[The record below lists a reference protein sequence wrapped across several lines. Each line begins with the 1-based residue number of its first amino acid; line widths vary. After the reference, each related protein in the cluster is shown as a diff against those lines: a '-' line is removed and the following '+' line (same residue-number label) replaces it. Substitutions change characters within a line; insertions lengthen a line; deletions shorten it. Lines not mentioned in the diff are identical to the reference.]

1 MPTTSAAIEGQT
13 PSDDGVTL
21 ASGPK
26 KRGRK
31 PKAKTGATATKSKK
45 PLPKVNTKL
54 PNNPFQTEILDLV
67 SKQRTRKQ
75 KIEVLQEYRND
86 ALVSLLIWNFDDT
99 CFSALPDGSVPYKP
113 NDAPAGT
120 EHTSLRQE
128 VRHFYNFIQGG
139 NPSLSKTRREAIF
152 IQILETLHPDEAQLL
167 VTVKDKCLEDFYNIN
182 QQIVSEAYPD
192 ITWGGRGGQKYD
204 G

>member
-1 MPTTSAAIEGQT
+1 MPTTSAAINQDD
-13 PSDDGVTL
+13 SSDGVTL

-26 KRGRK
+26 KRGR
-31 PKAKTGATATKSKK
+31 PAKAKTKVKAKK
-45 PLPKVNTKL
+45 PLPKVKL

-67 SKQRTRKQ
+67 SKQRTKKQ
-75 KIEVLQEYRND
+75 KVEVLHEYRND
-86 ALVSLLIWNFDDT
+86 DLVSLLIWNFDDT
-99 CFSALPDGSVPYKP
+99 CFSALPEGGVPYKP

-139 NPSLSKTRREAIF
+139 NPSLSKTRRENIF

-167 VTVKDKCLEDFYNIN
+167 VTVKDKCLEDFYNIT
-182 QQIVSEAYPD
+182 QEVVSEAYPD
-192 ITWGGRGGQKYD
+192 ITWGGRGGQKYE

>member
-1 MPTTSAAIEGQT
+1 MPTRSTAINQDPEKV
-13 PSDDGVTL
+13 GVTL

-26 KRGRK
+26 KR
-31 PKAKTGATATKSKK
+31 TTKKK
-45 PLPKVNTKL
+45 PLPKVKVKAATKTKL
-54 PNNPFQTEILDLV
+54 PNNPFQSEILDLV
-67 SKQRTRKQ
+67 SKQRTKKQ
-75 KIEVLQEYRND
+75 KVEVLQEYRND

-99 CFSALPDGSVPYKP
+99 CFSALPAGGVPYKP

-139 NPSLSKTRREAIF
+139 NPGLSKTRREAIF

-167 VTVKDKCLEDFYNIN
+167 VTVKDKCLEDFYNIT
-182 QQIVSEAYPD
+182 QEVVSEAYPD

>member
-1 MPTTSAAIEGQT
+1 MPTRSTAINQDPEK
-13 PSDDGVTL
+13 DGVTL

-26 KRGRK
+26 KR
-31 PKAKTGATATKSKK
+31 TTKKK
-45 PLPKVNTKL
+45 PLPKVKVKAATKL

-67 SKQRTRKQ
+67 SKQRTKAK
-75 KIEVLQEYRND
+75 KIEVLREHRND
-86 ALVSLLIWNFDDT
+86 ALVALLIWNYDDT
-99 CFSALPDGSVPYKP
+99 CFSALPEGEVPFKP

-139 NPSLSKTRREAIF
+139 NDSLSKTRREAIF
-152 IQILETLHPDEAQLL
+152 IQILETLLPEEAELL
-167 VTVKDKCLEDFYNIN
+167 CLVKDQRMTDKYKVTRA
-182 QQIVSEAYPD
+182 IVAEAYPD
-192 ITWGGRGGQKYD
+192 IEWGGRGGQQYE

>member
-1 MPTTSAAIEGQT
+1 MPTTSQAIEGQQ

-31 PKAKTGATATKSKK
+31 PKVKVGSKK
-45 PLPKVNTKL
+45 PLPTPKTKTKL

-67 SKQRTRKQ
+67 SSQRTKKQ

-99 CFSALPDGSVPYKP
+99 CFSALPAGGVPYKP
-113 NDAPAGT
+113 NEAPAGT

-128 VRHFYNFIQGG
+128 VRHFYNFVQGG

-167 VTVKDKCLEDFYNIN
+167 VSVKDKCLKDFYNLT
-182 QQIVSEAYPD
+182 QEVVAEAYPD
-192 ITWGGRGGQKYD
+192 ITWGGRGGQQYE

>member
-1 MPTTSAAIEGQT
+1 MPTTSQAIEGQQ
-13 PSDDGVTL
+13 PSEDGVTL

-26 KRGRK
+26 KRGR
-31 PKAKTGATATKSKK
+31 PAKTKVKATKK
-45 PLPKVNTKL
+45 PLPKVKL
-54 PNNPFQTEILDLV
+54 PPNPFQTEILDLV
-67 SKQRTRKQ
+67 SKQRTKAK
-75 KIEVLQEYRND
+75 KIEVLREHRND

-99 CFSALPDGSVPYKP
+99 CFSALPEGGVPYKP

-139 NPSLSKTRREAIF
+139 NPSLSKTRRENIF

-167 VTVKDKCLEDFYNIN
+167 VTVKDKCLEDFYNIT
-182 QQIVSEAYPD
+182 QEVVSEAYPD
-192 ITWGGRGGQKYD
+192 ITWGGRGGQKYE

>member
-1 MPTTSAAIEGQT
+1 MPTRSTAINQET
-13 PSDDGVTL
+13 PKDGVTL
-21 ASGPK
+21 ASGRK
-26 KRGRK
+26 KRK
-31 PKAKTGATATKSKK
+31 TSVKAKKT
-45 PLPKVNTKL
+45 LPKVKL

-67 SKQRTRKQ
+67 SKQRTKAK

-99 CFSALPDGSVPYKP
+99 AFSALPEGPVPYKP

-128 VRHFYNFIQGG
+128 CRHFYNFIQGG
-139 NPSLSKTRREAIF
+139 NPSLSKTRRENIF

-167 VTVKDKCLEDFYNIN
+167 VSVKDKCLEDFYNLT
-182 QQIVSEAYPD
+182 QEVVAEAYPD
-192 ITWGGRGGQKYD
+192 ITWGGRGGQQYE

>member
-1 MPTTSAAIEGQT
+1 MPTTSAAINQDD
-13 PSDDGVTL
+13 SSDGVTL

-26 KRGRK
+26 KRGR
-31 PKAKTGATATKSKK
+31 PAKAKTKVKAKK
-45 PLPKVNTKL
+45 PLPKVKL
-54 PNNPFQTEILDLV
+54 PPTPFQTEILDLV
-67 SKQRTRKQ
+67 SKQKTKVK
-75 KIEVLQEYRND
+75 KIDVLQEYRND

-99 CFSALPDGSVPYKP
+99 CFSALPEGSVPYKP

-139 NPSLSKTRREAIF
+139 NPSLSKTRRENIF

-167 VTVKDKCLEDFYNIN
+167 VTVKDKCLEDFYNIT
-182 QQIVSEAYPD
+182 QEVVSEAYPD
-192 ITWGGRGGQKYD
+192 ITWGGRGGQKYE